1 MQDSWLHPRFDLQC
15 QQAFTSSSHAY
26 RKNCDWVIFID
37 SGTAPMLEYAND
49 PTFLMAQKQLEDVA
63 RAMNLDDDVHE
74 RLKYPRK
81 SLIVAVP
88 IRLDNG
94 KTKVFTGYRV
104 QHDLTLGPSKGGIRF
119 HHDVSLGEV
128 GALAMWMTWKCSLL
142 NLPYGGA
149 KGGVC
154 CFPEEMSMGELER
167 LARRYTTEILSII
180 GPEKDI
186 PAPDMYTNE
195 QIMAWIMDTYS
206 NFVGYSV
213 PGVVTGKPVDVGGTK
228 GRVEATGRGVAF
240 CVRKAIDH
248 LYPHNDHP
256 TVAVQGFGNVGSI
269 TAKFLHNDGF
279 KVVAVSDVHGAIYNP
294 KGLDIVRLTAYVKET
309 GSIVDF
315 EDSDRIEPSALLE
328 LPVDV
333 LVPAAVANV
342 IRAANA
348 PRVQAKIIAEGA
360 NGPVTNDADKIL
372 LDKGVFIIPGI
383 LANAGGVVVS
393 YFEWVQDI
401 QHLFWTE
408 DEVNSKL
415 YYLMGKAFD
424 EVYQLHLEKKVDPRM
439 AAMMLGVGRVARAK
453 KLRGLYP

>member
-1 MQDSWLHPRFDLQC
+1 
-15 QQAFTSSSHAY
+15 
-26 RKNCDWVIFID
+26 
-37 SGTAPMLEYAND
+37 MLEYAND

-63 RAMNLDDDVHE
+63 RAMHLDDDIHE

-119 HHDVSLGEV
+119 HHDVNLGEV

-154 CFPEEMSMGELER
+154 CFPEEMSLGELER

-206 NFVGYSV
+206 NFIGYAV

-248 LYPHNDHP
+248 LYPHNDAP

-269 TAKFLHNDGF
+269 AAKFLHNDGM
-279 KVVAVSDVHGAIYNP
+279 KVVAVSDVHGAIYTP
-294 KGLDIVRLTAYVKET
+294 KGLDIIRLMAYVKET

-315 EDSDRIEPSALLE
+315 EDSDRIEPSAMLE

-342 IRAANA
+342 IHAKNA
-348 PRVQAKIIAEGA
+348 PNVQAKIIAEGA
-360 NGPVTNDADKIL
+360 NGPVTPEADKIL
-372 LDKGVFIIPGI
+372 IDKGVFIIPGI